1 MEKDSGL
8 LKTVDDIFDG
18 VTVEESSL
26 PDTVEAFSS
35 MLDSKD
41 AAAEQ
46 PKPGL
51 FFIWDHLRK

>member
-1 MEKDSGL
+1 MEKDSGV

-41 AAAEQ
+41 N
-46 PKPGL
+46 KN
-51 FFIWDHLRK
+51 